1 MTWGHKNGNRFPIPE
16 YPPINRYETM
26 QERLITSYLERA
38 YDNDAWCAPVGM
50 ARRRVRAERPDCVL
64 YAQDCFHLALPGSYL
79 AANVL
84 FTTIDGR
91 PYQTDCTMGLPPE
104 QGEYLQRIAQQ
115 TVLENRTLL
124 NLE

>member
-1 MTWGHKNGNRFPIPE
+1 
-16 YPPINRYETM
+16 M
-26 QERLITSYLERA
+26 QERLITSYLEMA

-50 ARRRVRAERPDCVL
+50 VVAPRACRTSRTACSI
-64 YAQDCFHLALPGSYL
+64 AQDCFHPALPGSYL
-79 AANVL
+79 AANVI
-84 FTTIDGR
+84 FTTIYGK

-104 QGEYLQRIAQQ
+104 QAEYLQRIAQQ